1 MHKSTPA
8 ELKINLLNT
17 IYQFNPRSRLK
28 GFLIQKTKSRKTH
41 YSLREILMDLKTI
54 IREEKMF
61 DESNPSII
69 ICSSELERA
78 LGVRALHVAEIRDIV
93 LSQLTRA
100 SDKTCG
106 KSLIQIERNSKSPA
120 NISRINTFLKNK
132 YEKFAIRPNL
142 LKVLRLVPGTDNN
155 KIIFSYEEVTQIL
168 SKYILSRKDDI
179 LDPKNI
185 SVALV
190 SNDPIGRAF
199 GVRAFHRCQIT
210 DLLRKQLIPVTSS
223 CPPDPTVVTHN
234 SISSEWKISFI
245 EEHTLD
251 SEIYRPSN

>member
-8 ELKINLLNT
+8 ELKVDLLNT
-17 IYQFNPRSRLK
+17 IYQFNPRSRLE

-41 YSLREILMDLKTI
+41 YSLREILMDLKII

-69 ICSSELERA
+69 ICSTELERA

-93 LSQLTRA
+93 LSQLTRV

-106 KSLIQIERNSKSPA
+106 KDLIQVEKNSGSPV
-120 NISRINTFLKNK
+120 NISRTNTFLKNK

-142 LKVLRLVPGTDNN
+142 LKVLRLVPGTDDS

-179 LDPKNI
+179 LDPRNI
-185 SVALV
+185 SLALV
-190 SNDPIGRAF
+190 SDDPIGRAF

-210 DLLRKQLIPVTSS
+210 DLLKKQLIPLSS
-223 CPPDPTVVTHN
+223 GCPTDPTVVTHN
-234 SISSEWKISFI
+234 SISSEWKISNI

-251 SEIYRPSN
+251 SEIYKPSN